1 MPWEGKGKGK
11 GKERKGK
18 ERKEKGIQNV
28 STDAKDVSDF
38 VCARPIEM
46 CGGVVTD
53 PLLL

>member
-1 MPWEGKGKGK
+1 MPWEGKGRERER
-11 GKERKGK
+11 GKERKV
-18 ERKEKGIQNV
+18 KGIQNV